1 MALLY
6 DSPLE
11 CFCDI
16 NGNITLAI
24 GAAPKKAMLPSLAR
38 AAYNPAE
45 SASKKCLTKIISV
58 EYIAVIATLKKKTG
72 IEYFIRGTISGDL
85 SLLPTMYLIKSPY
98 VKTHAQNTAITIATI
113 TPKTSQPRKIK
124 ATESKSLVTP
134 STK

>member
-24 GAAPKKAMLPSLAR
+24 GAAPKKAMLPSLAK
-38 AAYNPAE
+38 AAYNPAA
-45 SASKKCLTKIISV
+45 SASKKCLTKMISV
-58 EYIAVIATLKKKTG
+58 EYIAVIAPLKKKTG
-72 IEYFIRGTISGDL
+72 IEYFMRGAISGDL
-85 SLLPTMYLIKSPY
+85 SLLPMIYFTKSPY
-98 VKTHAQNTAITIATI
+98 VRTHAQNTAITMATI
-113 TPKTSQPRKIK
+113 TPKTSHPRRIKI
-124 ATESKSLVTP
+124 TESKSLTIP